1 MKFFIRFTLI
11 LSLFLGNFETF
22 AQTIPKDSAKFIQV
36 IPKDSVAVNN
46 NVPEHSPQ
54 KATRL
59 SALCPGLGQIYN
71 RKYWKVPVV
80 YGTFAT
86 LGYFIGWNNLWFH
99 RYKRAYFDLVNG
111 NTNGYYKVLVLKVS
125 PNFDFSNPENISF
138 LTERFQLGEEY
149 YRRNRDLCII
159 LSAVWYAF
167 QIVDANVDG
176 HLIDF
181 DISDKLSFNF
191 KPFTAPMG
199 EYNSRQYIGLQCNIT
214 F

>member
-11 LSLFLGNFETF
+11 LSLFLVNFKTF
-22 AQTIPKDSAKFIQV
+22 AQTIPT
-36 IPKDSVAVNN
+36 DSVAVN

-59 SALCPGLGQIYN
+59 SAMCPGLGQIYN

-111 NTNGYYKVLVLKVS
+111 NTTNGYYKVLVQRVNPS
-125 PNFDFSNPENISF
+125 FDFSNPENISF

-149 YRRNRDLCII
+149 YRRNRDLCLI
-159 LSAVWYAF
+159 LSVVWYAF
-167 QIVDANVDG
+167 QIVDANVDA

-191 KPFTAPMG
+191 QPLTAPVG
-199 EYNSRQYIGLQCNIT
+199 GYNSRQYIGLQCNIT